1 MKPIQSVG
9 YNPSSF
15 DLYKKLSVPPEKK
28 IHLSNY
34 DPDDT
39 AGLKDNYAVKK
50 MLESNIRHLVEL
62 QHLLYAEDQH
72 SLLVILQGMDA
83 AGKDGTIRN
92 VFSGANP
99 KSCQVASFKAPTQEE
114 LNHDFLWR
122 IHQQVPPKGK
132 IGIFDRSQ
140 YEDVLVVRVKNLIP
154 NAVLDQRYDQIN
166 NFEKMLSENGTK
178 IIKFFLYIS
187 KDKQKEK
194 LLERLEDPEKKWK
207 FNPTDIQER
216 RHWDKYMKS
225 YEALLSRCNTE
236 WAPWFVI
243 PANNRWFRNL
253 AVSQIVLETLEG
265 MNPKLPEPFFDDLF
279 KIAVK

>member
-1 MKPIQSVG
+1 MKPIQNVA

-15 DLYKKLSVPPEKK
+15 DLYKRLIVPPEKK
-28 IHLSNY
+28 IHLSEY
-34 DPDDT
+34 DPNDT

-62 QHLLYAEDQH
+62 QHLLYAEGQQ
-72 SLLVILQGMDA
+72 SLLVVLQGMDG
-83 AGKDGTIRN
+83 AGKDSTIRN
-92 VFSGANP
+92 VFSGVNP
-99 KSCQVASFKAPTQEE
+99 KGCQVASFKAPTQEE
-114 LNHDFLWR
+114 LSHDFLWR
-122 IHQQVPPKGK
+122 IHQKVPPKGN
-132 IGIFDRSQ
+132 IEVFDRSQ
-140 YEDVLVVRVKNLIP
+140 YEDVLVVRVKNLVP
-154 NAVLDQRYDQIN
+154 NAVLEQRYEQIN

-187 KDKQKEK
+187 KDEQKNK

-216 RHWDKYMKS
+216 KHWDKYMKS
-225 YEALLSRCNTE
+225 YETLLNKCSTE

-243 PANNRWFRNL
+243 PANNKWFRNL
-253 AVSQIVLETLEG
+253 AVSQIVVETLEG